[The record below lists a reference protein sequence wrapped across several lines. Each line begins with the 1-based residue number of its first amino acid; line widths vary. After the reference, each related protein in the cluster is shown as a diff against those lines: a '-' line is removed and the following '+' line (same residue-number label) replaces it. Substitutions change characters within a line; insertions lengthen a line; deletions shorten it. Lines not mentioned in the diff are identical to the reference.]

1 MSEELEEL
9 EQGITE
15 TVVPLP
21 YLKAL
26 KLRQEEMLVDLLDD
40 EYVEDH
46 NISIDW
52 EEAGKQFIDDLK
64 MTVRSS
70 GKHSI
75 IKGLAKDHSANR
87 LEEGDLLDF
96 NLDIGE

>member
-1 MSEELEEL
+1 MSEELEKL

-46 NISIDW
+46 NISID
-52 EEAGKQFIDDLK
+52 
-64 MTVRSS
+64 
-70 GKHSI
+70 
-75 IKGLAKDHSANR
+75 
-87 LEEGDLLDF
+87 
-96 NLDIGE
+96 